1 MPLVYGIASN
11 GGIAFIGI
19 CANLGVV
26 IMKSFN
32 FLVFSGAVA
41 FMLSGLPAT
50 VLQAA
55 TATNEPIDMSGV
67 QLEPKQQNG
76 VTYLSGGIG
85 LDESR
90 AIQQV
95 KGYNLHMTFSAGP
108 ANEYTPDVSLAI
120 QNMQGQS
127 VLALSDIGPI
137 VYVQLP
143 PGKYVV
149 AATRAGEE
157 KRSDV
162 ELKGGAV
169 RDLVFHWKDTN

>member
-1 MPLVYGIASN
+1 MATLSMVASHS
-11 GGIAFIGI
+11 
-19 CANLGVV
+19 LGSVRTWELF
-26 IMKSFN
+26 IMKSFH
-32 FLVFSGAVA
+32 LLAFSGAVVA
-41 FMLSGLPAT
+41 MLSGLPAT
-50 VLQAA
+50 VVQAA
-55 TATNEPIDMSGV
+55 TVTNEPIDMSGV
-67 QLEPKQQNG
+67 KLEQQQQNG
-76 VTYLSGGIG
+76 IAYLSGGIG

-90 AIQQV
+90 AIQQA

-120 QNMQGQS
+120 QNMQGNS
-127 VLALSDIGPI
+127 LLTLNDIGPI

-149 AATRAGEE
+149 VTTRGGEE

-169 RDLVFHWKDTN
+169 RDLQFHWTSKN

>member
-1 MPLVYGIASN
+1 MPLLYGIAPN
-11 GGIAFIGI
+11 GGIAFIGV
-19 CANLGVV
+19 CTNLGVV
-26 IMKSFN
+26 VMKSFHL
-32 FLVFSGAVA
+32 LVFSGAVA

-55 TATNEPIDMSGV
+55 TNEPIDMSGV

-76 VTYLSGGIG
+76 ITYLSGGIG

-90 AIQQV
+90 AIQQA

-149 AATRAGEE
+149 AATRAGQE
-157 KRSDV
+157 KRNDI
-162 ELKGGAV
+162 ELKDGAV
-169 RDLVFHWKDTN
+169 RDLVFHWGDTN

>member
-1 MPLVYGIASN
+1 MAWLLN
-11 GGIAFIGI
+11 GGIPFVGF
-19 CANLGVV
+19 CRNPGVI
-26 IMKSFN
+26 IMKSFRLLA
-32 FLVFSGAVA
+32 FGAV
-41 FMLSGLPAT
+41 MLGLLGVSPA

-55 TATNEPIDMSGV
+55 TVTNEPIDMSGV

-76 VTYLSGGIG
+76 ITYLQGGIG

-108 ANEYTPDVSLAI
+108 ANEYTPDVNLAI

-143 PGKYVV
+143 PGKYLVT
-149 AATRAGEE
+149 ATRTGEV

-162 ELKGGAV
+162 EIKGGAV
-169 RDLVFHWKDTN
+169 RDLVFHWSETN

>member
-1 MPLVYGIASN
+1 
-11 GGIAFIGI
+11 
-19 CANLGVV
+19 
-26 IMKSFN
+26 MKSLN

-76 VTYLSGGIG
+76 ITYLSGGIG

-90 AIQQV
+90 AILQA
-95 KGYNLHMTFSAGP
+95 KGYNLHMTFSVGP
-108 ANEYTPDVSLAI
+108 ANEYIPDVDVAI
-120 QNMQGQS
+120 QNAQGRS
-127 VLALSDIGPI
+127 VLTLSQVGPI

-143 PGKYVV
+143 PGKYLVV
-149 AATRAGEE
+149 TTRGGQE
-157 KRSDV
+157 KRSDA
-162 ELKGGAV
+162 EIKGGAV
-169 RDLVFHWKDTN
+169 RDLQFHWSSET